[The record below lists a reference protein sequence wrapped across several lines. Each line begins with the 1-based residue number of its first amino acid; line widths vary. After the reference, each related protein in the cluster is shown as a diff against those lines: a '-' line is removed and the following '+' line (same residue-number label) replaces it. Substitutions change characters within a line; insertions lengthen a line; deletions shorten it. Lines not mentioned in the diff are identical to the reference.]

1 MLEAA
6 QDRRHRDAFRAAHA
20 ARGEAV
26 ANFFN
31 FLIARRH

>member
-6 QDRRHRDAFRAAHA
+6 QDNRHRDAFRAAHA

-26 ANFFN
+26 AALWKALF
-31 FLIARRH
+31 ARRR